1 MNSILLLAL
10 VLSAATSHAAD
21 PRDQAAWMLNRL
33 TGVRNPG
40 DSVVIDQMAALIK
53 DGKPR
58 DAAAIATGQQQF
70 LTVTVREMAAKM
82 STREET
88 VREPLNDFVAS
99 FIGVT
104 RDDSDAREL
113 LFGDFFYRAD
123 PAKAPGVGQVV
134 VRDLLTS
141 NNHYEQLEQM
151 NLNWAD
157 ALVRVGGQ
165 QIANSDQSAIPSPDP
180 AGILTSHAFLG
191 AHAIAGTNRR
201 LVEYS
206 FREFMCTPLVG
217 WADTS
222 APDLRI
228 GRDIDRQPGG
238 DPVKF
243 QTTCKGCHTGM
254 DGFRG
259 AFAKY
264 DYVDNVGGGDRKG
277 AIIHAANG
285 GGGNYRPNLD
295 QRGVMYKMNRD
306 NVIQYAGG
314 YVSTDDSFMNNATRG
329 ANGTMFGW
337 RGYAPDSSALATRT
351 SGVHAYGRLLANS
364 QQFGRCMAKRAFDV
378 VCKHDLDDSVAD
390 ALYES
395 LRLDFENNGYSM
407 KKLFQAVAVNSQCRI

>member
-1 MNSILLLAL
+1 MNL
-10 VLSAATSHAAD
+10 VLLSMILTSTPAVHAD
-21 PRDQAAWMLNRL
+21 GPRDQAAWMLNRL

-40 DSVVIDQMAALIK
+40 DSALIDQMADLIRT
-53 DGKPR
+53 GKPR
-58 DAAAIATGQQQF
+58 DAAAVATGQQQF

-88 VREPLNDFVAS
+88 VREPLNDFVAA
-99 FIGVT
+99 FVGVT
-104 RDDSDAREL
+104 RDDTDAREL
-113 LFGDFFYRAD
+113 LFGDFYYRAD
-123 PAKAPGVGQVV
+123 ATKAPGVTQNTVP
-134 VRDLLTS
+134 DLLLS
-141 NNHYEQLEQM
+141 NNHYEILQQA

-157 ALVRVGGQ
+157 ALVRVAGQ
-165 QIANSDQSAIPSPDP
+165 QIPTSGASAVASPDP
-180 AGILTSHAFLG
+180 AGVLTSHAFLG

-243 QTTCKGCHTGM
+243 QTTCKGCHTVM

-264 DYVDNVGGGDRKG
+264 DYISNVGGGDRPGGIVHINNG
-277 AIIHAANG
+277 AG
-285 GGGNYRPNLD
+285 GDFRPNAD
-295 QRGVMYKMNRD
+295 TRGVMYKMNRD

-329 ANGTMFGW
+329 ANATLFGW
-337 RGYAPDSSALATRT
+337 RGYAPDQSALATRT

-364 QQFGRCMAKRAFDV
+364 QQFGRCLAKRAFDV
-378 VCKHDLDDSVAD
+378 VCKHDLDDSVAE

-395 LRLDFENNGYSM
+395 LRLDFENNGYSL
-407 KKLFQAVAVNSQCRI
+407 KKLFQAVAINSQCRI